1 MVQNRNGCVC
11 CVRDST
17 GQHCVKDSI
26 DRNGLSVLK
35 TLDAKC
41 SVMYCFRFEMFSFV
55 AGYSSLLGVTGS
67 DWRVSRVEVGVS
79 GVPLIVGNTLTGV
92 ALVVNGTGDV
102 SCVSFV
108 VDIRQGNVCG
118 KIWVAKHPFLLK

>member
-1 MVQNRNGCVC
+1 MVQNRNGCAC
-11 CVRDST
+11 CVT
-17 GQHCVKDSI
+17 P
-26 DRNGLSVLK
+26 
-35 TLDAKC
+35 
-41 SVMYCFRFEMFSFV
+41 
-55 AGYSSLLGVTGS
+55 SSLLGVTGS
-67 DWRVSRVEVGVS
+67 DWRVGRVEVGVS

-92 ALVVNGTGDV
+92 AYVVNGTGDV